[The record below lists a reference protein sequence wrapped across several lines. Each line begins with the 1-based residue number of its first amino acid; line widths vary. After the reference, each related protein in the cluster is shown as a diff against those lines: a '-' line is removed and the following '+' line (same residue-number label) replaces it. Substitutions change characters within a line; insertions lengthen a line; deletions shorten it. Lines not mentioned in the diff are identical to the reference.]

1 MPANRYFNLPTLGR
15 QLTVIAA
22 AVIGYGLLVG
32 LGDFYFPDLSDAA
45 KKKLTQI
52 GLVSLYLASLS
63 AGLAFV
69 WSSKAKHNLRNAEA
83 TRANEIQH
91 IALLRS
97 QEKLLNTSFAGEIA
111 RREAEI
117 AEADRQSNIVSDL
130 PKVFDYSGALSLV
143 LTAIGTALCFIGA
156 G

>member
-63 AGLAFV
+63 
-69 WSSKAKHNLRNAEA
+69 
-83 TRANEIQH
+83 EIQH